1 LERKQRE
8 ERLFTR
14 GSLSTFP
21 SRASRHGNVA
31 LALCGLGHYGCAQ
44 LIPTVNEIWFVWNL
58 NWSWQAFISEQNG
71 AYRKTG
77 TQQWGHDPY
86 WIGRNRAPAPSMSLV
101 QRVNPS
107 QATMREIGLLV
118 ISIYLP
124 QDVHIYRELY
134 GHDRVRG
141 SATTRPHREEETFI
155 DESNSWLGTRL
166 RSGGGGGELRAG
178 RAVTHGG
185 GGCRLVLAV
194 TIVARG

>member
-134 GHDRVRG
+134 GHDGCAEALPRDPTVR
-141 SATTRPHREEETFI
+141 RR
-155 DESNSWLGTRL
+155 
-166 RSGGGGGELRAG
+166 RSSTSQ
-178 RAVTHGG
+178 THGWG
-185 GGCRLVLAV
+185 LDSGVAV
-194 TIVARG
+194 AVEN

>member
-71 AYRKTG
+71 AYLKTG

-101 QRVNPS
+101 QRREPFSSNDARNWLTCHFDLPS
-107 QATMREIGLLV
+107 ARRAY
-118 ISIYLP
+118 ISGTL
-124 QDVHIYRELY
+124 RAR
-134 GHDRVRG
+134 RVRG
-141 SATTRPHREEETFI
+141 SATTRPHREKEETFI
-155 DESNSWLGTRL
+155 DESNLGTRL

-185 GGCRLVLAV
+185 EGCRLVLAV
-194 TIVARG
+194 TMVARG